1 MNFLEVTTFL
11 ALLLN
16 IKTIVVYLIL
26 LLFLIDLAKA
36 DSYNKIARIL
46 KIILYPILLIMNIY
60 YKKFNIGLLFAALLI
75 NGVTFIGIE
84 PYKKGFARAVEFF
97 EETKPTN
104 LYLFNGDAREFIE
117 LMDFSVNFIRIHF
130 PDPWPKK
137 RHTKRRLISKQFLK
151 TLSKILCSDGLVQIV
166 TDSKIYQMHIDEV
179 LEHQQLFETT
189 NSFPISY
196 QVSTFHKKGLNKGHT
211 IKEYNL
217 KLITPCNQT
226 SG

>member
-75 NGVTFIGIE
+75 NGVTFYFILPGLSLGTIIN
-84 PYKKGFARAVEFF
+84 FTFF
-97 EETKPTN
+97 
-104 LYLFNGDAREFIE
+104 
-117 LMDFSVNFIRIHF
+117 
-130 PDPWPKK
+130 
-137 RHTKRRLISKQFLK
+137 
-151 TLSKILCSDGLVQIV
+151 DGA
-166 TDSKIYQMHIDEV
+166 SFY
-179 LEHQQLFETT
+179 
-189 NSFPISY
+189 NSFTTLLQELYEST
-196 QVSTFHKKGLNKGHT
+196 VSIFRNVIPPTGGFDLSPLVAFFVLQLTERILT
-211 IKEYNL
+211 ILMFDYM
-217 KLITPCNQT
+217 
-226 SG
+226 G